1 MKKIMVF
8 ILFVIVLSSAYS
20 DDPYMTVRPISLQA
34 GFDTVL
40 DISVD
45 RIPSQSENYLQGM
58 PFNIE
63 DPQVQYVVDGSGRL
77 IANWSLMSNTDFNM
91 TIALNPMLHVSSE
104 NITEYNPLEYVLTFE
119 YILSHGTDEDNFI
132 DSKFSID
139 MENLTVAGEH
149 VMELETP
156 TKDSSTGVATFK
168 VNITNDVIG
177 DAAVSSFIGS
187 LNGGIYFKLTQKSS
201 NALSADSNASD
212 YPAGNYSATV
222 TILLEGV
229 E

>member
-1 MKKIMVF
+1 
-8 ILFVIVLSSAYS
+8 
-20 DDPYMTVRPISLQA
+20 
-34 GFDTVL
+34 
-40 DISVD
+40 
-45 RIPSQSENYLQGM
+45 M

-187 LNGGIYFKLTQKSS
+187 LNGGIYFDHYKPTPGRRYRVTMYDSAQNGWSS
-201 NALSADSNASD
+201 GSYVEVHMCGVRKVHATLVSGGSDAVDFYASF
-212 YPAGNYSATV
+212 V
-222 TILLEGV
+222 CCH
-229 E
+229 